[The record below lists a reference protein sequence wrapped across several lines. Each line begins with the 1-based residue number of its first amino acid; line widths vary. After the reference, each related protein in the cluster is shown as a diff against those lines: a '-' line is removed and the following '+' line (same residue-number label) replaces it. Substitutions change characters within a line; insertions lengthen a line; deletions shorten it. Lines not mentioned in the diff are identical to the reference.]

1 MSTETTAEAGAVLV
15 NKIATAAQYGGSALA
30 AGSGASFRI
39 FGYTHDEWS
48 MIGILVGMGVA
59 VIGLLVS
66 QAVNWYYKAQH
77 LKLAKR
83 NQTEFY
89 D

>member
-1 MSTETTAEAGAVLV
+1 MSTETTAEAGAALV
-15 NKIATAAQYGGSALA
+15 TKVAATAQYSGSALA
-30 AGSGASFRI
+30 VGSGASIRV

-48 MIGILVGMGVA
+48 LIGLFVGMGVA
-59 VIGLLVS
+59 VLGFLVG